1 MARPNSFE
9 EFTLQDAFL
18 IKIVV
23 LLSAKNFF
31 WVAEIQD
38 EIAHQCFN

>member
-9 EFTLQDAFL
+9 ESTLQDVFL

-23 LLSAKNFF
+23 LLSAKKFF

-38 EIAHQCFN
+38 IA